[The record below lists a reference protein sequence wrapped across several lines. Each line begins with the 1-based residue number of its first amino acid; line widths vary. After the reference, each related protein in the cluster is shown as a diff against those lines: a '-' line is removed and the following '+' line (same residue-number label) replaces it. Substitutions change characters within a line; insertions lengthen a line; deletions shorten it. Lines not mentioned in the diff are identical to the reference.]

1 MTNHRSYPSCRK
13 RRQTR
18 SRTTVQNNYK
28 PQKFSKWRGVF
39 WNLRFAAIFA
49 VLTLPPL
56 NPSTQLHAEEGR
68 IHITFFKAGYGSG
81 SGYLF
86 YQGQKYGLA
95 IVAPKIGRIW
105 ATSIDLIGTAS
116 DLRSASDIIGT
127 YTAADAGAATVR
139 RTKTAR
145 LENKKG
151 VVLEIRAVNLNRLF
165 TLNLSGIT
173 IKNLGWEPSSE

>member
-1 MTNHRSYPSCRK
+1 MQS
-13 RRQTR
+13 QI
-18 SRTTVQNNYK
+18 TVQNNYK
-28 PQKFSKWRGVF
+28 PRKFSKWRGVF
-39 WNLRFAAIFA
+39 RNLRFAVIFA
-49 VLTLPPL
+49 VLTVPPISA
-56 NPSTQLHAEEGR
+56 STQVHAEEGR
-68 IHITFFKAGYGSG
+68 IHITFFKAGHGSG

-95 IVAPKIGRIW
+95 IVAPEIGRIW

-116 DLRSASDIIGT
+116 DLHSASDIIGI
-127 YTAADAGAATVR
+127 YTAADAGAAAVR

-173 IKNLGWEPSSE
+173 IENLGWQPSSE